1 MSSYFKN
8 DHRARTPRGDGQI
21 IRTRW
26 LPRAQLV
33 AQAHRLQQAPQK
45 PPRQWRLPW
54 RRLLWEL
61 LEFALLGA
69 LLSSA
74 VLLF

>member
-1 MSSYFKN
+1 LSKYFKD
-8 DHRARTPRGDGQI
+8 DHRARTPRGDGRI
-21 IRTRW
+21 VRSRW

-33 AQAHRLQQAPQK
+33 AQAHRLQQAP
-45 PPRQWRLPW
+45 PRQWRLPW
-54 RRLLWEL
+54 RRLLLEL
-61 LEFALLGA
+61 LELVLLGA